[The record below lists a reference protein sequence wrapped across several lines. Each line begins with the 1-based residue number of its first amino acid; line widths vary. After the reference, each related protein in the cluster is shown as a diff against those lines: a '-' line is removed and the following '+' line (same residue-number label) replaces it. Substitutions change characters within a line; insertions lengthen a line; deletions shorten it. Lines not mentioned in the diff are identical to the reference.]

1 MGEARALLEQNV
13 KTWNDHDSAGWMGD
27 FSPDA
32 EPAAPGVSGSGT
44 DMARLFYSVWPDA
57 FPDNQVRPFA
67 IFEDGGTAVLAAL
80 MLELIPG
87 AQLAVLPDTPH
98 MEVTRRAEL
107 LCDPGPFSGLTA
119 VSPRGSRRS
128 GPSRPSCPPPYPS

>member
-13 KTWNDHDSAGWMGD
+13 KAWNDHDSAGWMGD

-107 LCDPGPFSGLTA
+107 LCDAGPFFGLTA